1 MLKLKLE
8 NAEFNLLLYICKIV
22 GKLMKKYVEIFRKKP
37 RDGVITFASEGEVI
51 HEMLQVVNK
60 PLTTVEEK
68 RFFHTI
74 FTRTIK
80 QLIDLR
86 NLPIYCLFHH
96 RSEGKRW
103 SDCNEEYTVSF
114 TDTEQYEMFS
124 DSQILYYLQ
133 PDFPSKQELDATTGN
148 GPVKLG
154 ILFQFFNEYD
164 YLLFSINTSK
174 AVKDFFKLLEKFV
187 SELKSKLDLYRTIT
201 GLTNEVH
208 STKMDLNNSQIKLR
222 ETERSLKKR
231 IYEINNLLEISSE
244 LYSILEFDQ
253 LINSALLTIVG
264 QLGCQR
270 AFALLYD
277 AQSSGFTRY
286 YTKGYAPSEREEIEF
301 VVDDPLVSYFLQN
314 QRPVELRDL
323 KKQPRM
329 KKFIDRLEK
338 LRIEILAPIV
348 HSNRLNGIIGCGE
361 RLYEGHFAQ
370 SDLQVF
376 ALLVSIIS
384 ISISNAQM
392 YEDMKKMS
400 FTDAMTSLNNY
411 RYFETRMHEEI
422 NRARRSDTPVSLLM
436 LDIDHFKNY
445 NDTLGHQAGDE
456 ALRVLGWILKNAV
469 RDEDI
474 VNRYGG
480 EEFSIILPGLD
491 KKVISIL
498 AERIRQKVEEHP
510 FYKEHIQPEKRITIS
525 LGGAAF
531 PEDADSYEELV
542 KKADEALYFSKKAGR
557 NRFTLYSESLTKME

>member
-1 MLKLKLE
+1 LSLIA
-8 NAEFNLLLYICKIV
+8 NITGIV
-22 GKLMKKYVEIFRKKP
+22 MKKYGEIFRKRT
-37 RDGVITFASEGEVI
+37 RDGDIPSGSEGDII
-51 HEMLQVVNK
+51 HNMLQVVNK
-60 PLTTVEEK
+60 PLATVEEK
-68 RFFHTI
+68 RFFHKI
-74 FTRTIK
+74 FIRTVK
-80 QLIDLR
+80 QLIILR
-86 NLPIYCLFHH
+86 NLPIYCLYHH

-103 SDCNEEYTVSF
+103 TDCREEYSVSF
-114 TDTEQYEMFS
+114 SDTGKYEEFS
-124 DSQILYYLQ
+124 DSQPMYYLSA
-133 PDFPSKQELDATTGN
+133 DLPSKQEVDATTKN
-148 GPVKLG
+148 GPVKSG

-164 YLLFSINTSK
+164 YLLFSTNASK
-174 AVKDFFKLLEKFV
+174 AVKDFFKLLEKLV

-201 GLTNEVH
+201 DLKNEVH
-208 STKMDLNNSQIKLR
+208 STKIELNNSLIKLR
-222 ETERSLKKR
+222 ETDRTLKKR
-231 IYEINNLLEISSE
+231 IYEINNLFEISSE

-253 LINSALLTIVG
+253 LINSVLLTIAG
-264 QLGCQR
+264 QLGVQR
-270 AFALLYD
+270 SFALLYD
-277 AQSSGFTRY
+277 AQNNGFTRY
-286 YTKGYAPSEREEIEF
+286 YTKGYAPSEKEKIEF
-301 VVDDPLVSYFLQN
+301 IVDNPLVSYFLQN

-323 KKQPRM
+323 KKQPRI

-338 LRIEILAPIV
+338 LEIKILAPIV
-348 HSNRLNGIIGCGE
+348 HSNRLNGLIGCGE
-361 RLYEGHFAQ
+361 RLHGGPFAQ

-422 NRARRSDTPVSLLM
+422 NRARRSNTPVSLLM
-436 LDIDHFKNY
+436 LDIDNFKNY

-456 ALRVLGWILKNAV
+456 ALRVIGWILKNAV

-510 FYKEHIQPEKRITIS
+510 FYKEHIQPEKKITIS

-542 KKADEALYFSKKAGR
+542 KKADEALYYSKKTGR

>member
-1 MLKLKLE
+1 MSFL
-8 NAEFNLLLYICKIV
+8 ANLFGTV
-22 GKLMKKYVEIFRKKP
+22 MKKYVEMFRKKARQGDFP
-37 RDGVITFASEGEVI
+37 SASEGDII
-51 HEMLQVVNK
+51 HDMLQVVNK
-60 PLTTVEEK
+60 PIATMEEK
-68 RFFHTI
+68 RFFHKI
-74 FTRTIK
+74 FLRTLK
-80 QLIDLR
+80 QLIILR
-86 NLPIYCLFHH
+86 NLPIYCLYHH

-103 SDCNEEYTVSF
+103 TDCSEDYSVSF
-114 TDTEQYEMFS
+114 TDTNQYEMFS
-124 DSQILYYLQ
+124 DSQTLYYLQ
-133 PDFPSKQELDATTGN
+133 PDFPSKQELDSTTNN
-148 GPVKLG
+148 GPVKSG

-174 AVKDFFKLLEKFV
+174 SVNDFFKLLEKLV
-187 SELKSKLDLYRTIT
+187 GELKSKLDLYHTISN
-201 GLTNEVH
+201 LKSEVH
-208 STKMDLNNSQIKLR
+208 STKIELNNSLIKLR
-222 ETERSLKKR
+222 ETDRSLKKR
-231 IYEINNLLEISSE
+231 IYEINNLFEISSE

-253 LINSALLTIVG
+253 LINSVLLTIAG
-264 QLGCQR
+264 QLGVQR
-270 AFALLYD
+270 SFALLYD
-277 AQSSGFTRY
+277 AQSNGFTRY
-286 YTKGYAPSEREEIEF
+286 YTKGYAPSEKEEVEF

-314 QRPVELRDL
+314 QRPVELERL

-329 KKFIDRLEK
+329 KKFIQRLEK
-338 LRIEILAPIV
+338 LEIKILAPIV

-361 RLYEGHFAQ
+361 RLHGGPFAE

-411 RYFETRMHEEI
+411 RYFKTRMNEEI
-422 NRARRSDTPVSLLM
+422 NRARRGNTPVSLLM
-436 LDIDHFKNY
+436 LDIDNFKNY

-456 ALRVLGWILKNAV
+456 ALRVIGWILKNAV

-510 FYKEHIQPEKRITIS
+510 FYKEHIQPEKKLTIS

-531 PEDADSYEELV
+531 PEDADSFEELV
-542 KKADEALYFSKKAGR
+542 KKADEALYYSKKSGR
-557 NRFTLYSESLTKME
+557 NCFTLYSESLTKIE